1 MFNKKFITAVIPA
14 KGNSVGVPKK
24 NLKKVFGKAIVTYTI
39 EAAKNSRYIDNIC
52 VATNSKKIA
61 RLSEEQGVDFIMDPA
76 EPVWN
81 SFLDRILEHNINS
94 LAKKGKKTDVAI
106 LLQPTSPLR
115 DNKDIDAA
123 IERFY
128 SEKADSL
135 LSVVNSHEFLWKEN
149 ENGAYPLNY
158 KPAKRPV
165 RQEMKQ
171 YAENGALYIIKKD
184 LLYKNHCRLG
194 GKIALYIMP
203 QSKSTQ
209 IDSELDLKIIKENL
223 KSIKEKK

>member
-106 LLQPTSPLR
+106 LLQPTS
-115 DNKDIDAA
+115 
-123 IERFY
+123 
-128 SEKADSL
+128 
-135 LSVVNSHEFLWKEN
+135 
-149 ENGAYPLNY
+149 
-158 KPAKRPV
+158 
-165 RQEMKQ
+165 
-171 YAENGALYIIKKD
+171 IKMSW
-184 LLYKNHCRLG
+184 G
-194 GKIALYIMP
+194 
-203 QSKSTQ
+203 
-209 IDSELDLKIIKENL
+209 
-223 KSIKEKK
+223 